1 MLTFVD
7 TPARTAAPSPN
18 DTLVLLHAFPLNGHM
33 WEEQR
38 GFADRGWHV
47 IAPHFS
53 GFGGSDLV
61 SETPSMD
68 DYADTVIELLR
79 ELGIERAVLGGLS
92 MGGYASLTI
101 MRRAPE
107 LVRGLILADTR
118 SEADSLEGREGRS
131 KMLALV
137 REEGADA
144 VAQAMLPNLLGKTTR
159 ANRARVVEYV
169 HGMIR
174 GTPPETIAS
183 AIYALLSR
191 VDAADVLPQIAVP
204 TLIIVGEEDTIT
216 PPSMSQSMKQAIANA
231 ELVTIEAAGHLSNL
245 EQPQRFNDALAA
257 FLDHRV

>member
-7 TPARTAAPSPN
+7 TPARTASPSTL
-18 DTLVLLHAFPLNGHM
+18 DTLVLLHAFPLNAHM
-33 WEEQR
+33 WDEQR

-53 GFGGSDLV
+53 GFGGSDLA
-61 SETPSMD
+61 SDTPSMD
-68 DYADTVIELLR
+68 DYADAVIELLR
-79 ELGIERAVLGGLS
+79 DLRIERAVLGGLS

-107 LVRGLILADTR
+107 LVRGLILADTK
-118 SEADSLEGREGRS
+118 SPADSLEAREQRH
-131 KMLALV
+131 KLLTLV
-137 REEGADA
+137 REEGAEA
-144 VAQAMLPNLLGKTTR
+144 VAGTMLPNLLGKTTR
-159 ANRARVVEYV
+159 EHRSSVVEYV

-174 GTPPETIAS
+174 ETPPETIAS

-204 TLIIVGEEDTIT
+204 TLIIVGDEDTIT
-216 PPSMSQSMKQAIANA
+216 PPSMSQSLEQAITNA

-245 EQPQRFNDALAA
+245 EQPQRFNEALAA